1 MTKLLIPG
9 TYKFCNIFLNFY
21 NNIDLINKKSMKGLI
36 NKGEADLFDDYFDPQ
51 YDNDNVPIVKPLGG
65 NLNHVENLVYDP
77 FM

>member
-36 NKGEADLFDDYFDPQ
+36 NKDKGDLFDDYFDPQ